1 MMHRNLHPGTHLACC
16 SARSYPRCRT
26 LLSNIQLHGGH
37 VSGEYR
43 RALNQGMGSNR
54 RKAIIM
60 WNFGWTI
67 YYHVE
72 LWLDHLSLQ
81 IIRGPWLLMWVLEL
95 LSDESG
101 ARR

>member
-1 MMHRNLHPGTHLACC
+1 MCFWDTVRDDASEFAPWNSFGMLFCEKLSALSHAAQQYTAAWRACVWRVQA
-16 SARSYPRCRT
+16 SAEPR
-26 LLSNIQLHGGH
+26 HGLE
-37 VSGEYR
+37 S
-43 RALNQGMGSNR
+43 AQG
-54 RKAIIM
+54 
-60 WNFGWTI
+60 